1 MGKEKSNA
9 AAAPYFLDCNLPCC
23 PPEGPYSCIFFDW
36 PTSSMNDKW
45 SLGKDAMKER
55 QAAAVAAAAEM
66 MTSSVT
72 TARVGIPIPSYLLS
86 SNCPLKKSQ
95 QVWRKK
101 IKDGSIISNSSHSCI
116 FYLKKNIEILGKE
129 SRGVPMPQSLS
140 RAPLPNTFF
149 LNSISAWIQT
159 PFFLGKWTI
168 MIAPIWWTAFGK
180 AGRCLTCRQNFHG
193 GRRNVQRAKGM
204 HHSLVP

>member
-1 MGKEKSNA
+1 MTNEAWEKT
-9 AAAPYFLDCNLPCC
+9 PWRRGRP
-23 PPEGPYSCIFFDW
+23 
-36 PTSSMNDKW
+36 
-45 SLGKDAMKER
+45 
-55 QAAAVAAAAEM
+55 AAVAAAAAEM

-116 FYLKKNIEILGKE
+116 FYLKKTSMQRKDEILGIQGSANAAVIKPRP
-129 SRGVPMPQSLS
+129 SSQYF
-140 RAPLPNTFF
+140 FF

>member
-1 MGKEKSNA
+1 MKRQGLLFHGKRRHAWAFN
-9 AAAPYFLDCNLPCC
+9 
-23 PPEGPYSCIFFDW
+23 I
-36 PTSSMNDKW
+36 
-45 SLGKDAMKER
+45 
-55 QAAAVAAAAEM
+55 AAEM

-116 FYLKKNIEILGKE
+116 FYLKKNIYAAKGRDFRQRIQGSANANAVIKPRP
-129 SRGVPMPQSLS
+129 SSQYF
-140 RAPLPNTFF
+140 FF